1 MWGIMELLCALS
13 DVRRRIGGM
22 ITMPMAY
29 PESECDFDCLM
40 IVAMSNENL
49 WATYSYLPLYN

>member
-13 DVRRRIGGM
+13 DVRRWIVGI
-22 ITMPMAY
+22 ITMLMTY

-40 IVAMSNENL
+40 IVAMSNEN
-49 WATYSYLPLYN
+49 